1 VIINPAAYTVL
12 CFGDS
17 NTNGIPADDENYVRL
32 PADVRWTGR
41 LQLLLG
47 DGYYVIEE
55 GLGGR
60 TTDLDYADR
69 PGCNGRPY
77 FGPCLQSHDPLD
89 VVVIML
95 GTNDLKT
102 EFSRSPAAIAAALD
116 GYISDVAE
124 NAENRA
130 GGPPRT
136 ILVSPIHIDDS
147 QPAFA
152 GRTSQNFAA
161 SAPGR
166 SRRLAAELHRV
177 AEARGA
183 LFADAATVAR
193 AGDDGLHLTLDSH
206 DRLAELIAAR
216 IKQAVIP
223 SGQLGPDGLAVGTS
237 ALRAAPGAQGS
248 DDA

>member
-41 LQLLLG
+41 LQRLLG

-69 PGCNGRPY
+69 PGCNGRTY

-102 EFSRSPAAIAAALD
+102 EFDRPPAAIAAALD
-116 GYISDVAE
+116 GYISDVAD

-152 GRTSQNFAA
+152 EMNGQNFDA
-161 SAPGR
+161 SAPER
-166 SRRLAAELHRV
+166 SRRLAAELRRV
-177 AEARGA
+177 AEARGV
-183 LFADAATVAR
+183 LFADAATVVR
-193 AGDDGLHLTLDSH
+193 AGDDGVHFSLDSH
-206 DRLAELIAAR
+206 DRLAELIAAMIR
-216 IKQAVIP
+216 QAVIP
-223 SGQLGPDGLAVGTS
+223 SSQLG
-237 ALRAAPGAQGS
+237 
-248 DDA
+248 